1 MCGARVRKRRRA
13 GGRKA
18 DMTPL
23 ETLDYAGV
31 AVFAATGA
39 LAASRK
45 QLDMIGFGFLAA
57 VTGIGGGTFRD
68 LILGDT
74 PVFWVINPAYA
85 VVCVAVAVLVYF
97 TAHLVESRYRLL
109 IWLDAAGLAAFSVM
123 GAAKGLALTGSPVVA
138 IVTGMMT
145 ATLGGILRDLLSG
158 EPSVLM
164 RPEIYVSA
172 ALLGAGVFVVASLF
186 GAPLLLGSVLGVISA
201 FGLRGCAIRYGWAFS
216 PYRSRAGRPPE
227 DVM

>member
-1 MCGARVRKRRRA
+1 
-13 GGRKA
+13 
-18 DMTPL
+18 MTL
-23 ETLDYAGV
+23 LDALDYAGV

-45 QLDMIGFGFLAA
+45 QLDMIGFVFLAA

-68 LILGDT
+68 IVLGQT
-74 PVFWVINPAYA
+74 PVFWVSKPEYLL
-85 VVCVAVAVLVYF
+85 VCVVVAVGVYF

-109 IWLDAAGLAAFSVM
+109 LWLDAIGLSAYSVM
-123 GAAKGLALTGSPVVA
+123 GAAKGLALSGSPVVA
-138 IVTGMMT
+138 LVTGMMT
-145 ATLGGILRDLLSG
+145 ATLGGILRDLLAG

-172 ALLGAGVFVVASLF
+172 ALTGAAGFVAASLIGVPLIAASLAGVIL
-186 GAPLLLGSVLGVISA
+186 A
-201 FGLRGCAIRYGWAFS
+201 FAVRGGAIRYGWAFS
-216 PYRSRAGRPPE
+216 PYKPRPGRPPE

>member
-1 MCGARVRKRRRA
+1 
-13 GGRKA
+13 
-18 DMTPL
+18 MTPI

-74 PVFWVINPAYA
+74 PVFWVHNPAYL
-85 VVCVAVAVLVYF
+85 VVCVAVAILVYF

-123 GAAKGLALTGSPVVA
+123 GAAKGLALTGSPIVA

-172 ALLGAGVFVVASLF
+172 ALLGAGVFVIASLF
-186 GAPLLLGSVLGVISA
+186 GAPLVLGSALGVVSA
-201 FGLRGCAIRYGWAFS
+201 FALRGGAIRYGWAFS

>member
-1 MCGARVRKRRRA
+1 
-13 GGRKA
+13 
-18 DMTPL
+18 MTPL
-23 ETLDYAGV
+23 EGLDYAGV

-57 VTGIGGGTFRD
+57 VTGVGGGTFRD
-68 LILGDT
+68 LILGET
-74 PVFWVINPAYA
+74 PVFWVQRPVYL
-85 VVCVAVAVLVYF
+85 VVCVAMAALVYF

-109 IWLDAAGLAAFSVM
+109 LWLDAIGLAAFAVM
-123 GAAKGLALTGSPVVA
+123 GAAKGLALTGSPITA

-145 ATLGGILRDLLSG
+145 ATFGGILRDLLAG

-164 RPEIYVSA
+164 RPELYVSA
-172 ALLGAGVFVVASLF
+172 ALAGAGVFVAASLF
-186 GAPLLLGSVLGVISA
+186 GAPLVVASAIGVVSA
-201 FGLRGCAIRYGWAFS
+201 FAVRGGAIRFGWAFS
-216 PYRSRAGRPPE
+216 PYRPRPGRPPE

>member
-1 MCGARVRKRRRA
+1 
-13 GGRKA
+13 
-18 DMTPL
+18 MTPL
-23 ETLDYAGV
+23 EGLDYAGV

-68 LILGDT
+68 LILGET
-74 PVFWVINPAYA
+74 PVFWVQKPAYL
-85 VVCVAVAVLVYF
+85 VVCVAMAALVYF

-109 IWLDAAGLAAFSVM
+109 LWLDAIGLAAFAVM
-123 GAAKGLALTGSPVVA
+123 GAAKGLALTGSPITA

-145 ATLGGILRDLLSG
+145 ATFGGILRDLLAG

-172 ALLGAGVFVVASLF
+172 ALTGAGVFVAASLF
-186 GAPLLLGSVLGVISA
+186 GAPLVVASAIGVVSA
-201 FGLRGCAIRYGWAFS
+201 FAVRGGAIRFGWAFS
-216 PYRSRAGRPPE
+216 PYRPRPGRPPE

>member
-1 MCGARVRKRRRA
+1 
-13 GGRKA
+13 
-18 DMTPL
+18 MTPL
-23 ETLDYAGV
+23 EGLDYAGV

-57 VTGIGGGTFRD
+57 VTGVGGGTFRD
-68 LILGDT
+68 LILGET
-74 PVFWVINPAYA
+74 PVFWVQKPAYL
-85 VVCVAVAVLVYF
+85 VVCVAMAALVYF

-109 IWLDAAGLAAFSVM
+109 LWLDAIGLAAFAVM
-123 GAAKGLALTGSPVVA
+123 GAAKGLALTGSPITA

-145 ATLGGILRDLLSG
+145 ATFGGILRDLLAG

-164 RPEIYVSA
+164 RPELYVSA
-172 ALLGAGVFVVASLF
+172 ALAGAGMFVAASLF
-186 GAPLLLGSVLGVISA
+186 GAPLVVASAIGVVSA
-201 FGLRGCAIRYGWAFS
+201 FAVRGGAIRFGWAFS
-216 PYRSRAGRPPE
+216 PYRPRPGRPPE